1 MRSKFKDEHPFE
13 KRKAEADRIR
23 QKYPDRIPVICE
35 KVEKSDIATIDKK
48 KYLVPADLTVGQFVY
63 VIRKR
68 IKLSPEK
75 AIFIFVD
82 EVLPPTAALMSSIY
96 EEHKDDDGFLYI
108 TACVEL
114 HHSIDQK
121 CLTRSDGAGLNVAAV
136 GNLIIEAAPFV
147 MTLIWTFEEDKVNI
161 SSVKSEFESLI
172 KKFPRYSCVI
182 ADDNSFT
189 RYRWKYIPNFNVD
202 DNIEVHAL
210 STGTLNEFQVYASEC
225 ASSRLDKT
233 KSLWRAYIVY
243 GLDYE
248 DERDG
253 NVKKQRSAL
262 IVKTHHCIADGQGA
276 MHAILSLTSDS
287 QHQLDELLKK
297 FKDSIKKKSEPE
309 IPGFSKITLLIMSVL
324 IGLFELIYSQIRLLN
339 HIRNKKNLIFEHYSD
354 AKKTLSWS
362 EEIYIADISI
372 ARKAYGV
379 TFNDVM
385 VATISR
391 SIRSYF
397 LELNHSLEPELLVY
411 IPVSMRN
418 LTDFDCNNKSS
429 EYILIAG
436 MIPKKIFNDSAKS
449 YHSIVTNVPGP
460 MKPIIFT
467 GQKVERFIAV
477 PPQPGPGGL
486 GIGILSYDGKVS
498 ISILSNEMPKYPNI
512 SKRISQLFINEWEK
526 ILHDAKLELK
536 KENNSIDPKK
546 NDLNSMKKYWHW
558 LSLSIGFLS
567 LILLFIDKQ

>member
-1 MRSKFKDEHPFE
+1 ME
-13 KRKAEADRIR
+13 I
-23 QKYPDRIPVICE
+23 ING
-35 KVEKSDIATIDKK
+35 KK
-48 KYLVPADLTVGQFVY
+48 LGGFDDLCY
-63 VIRKR
+63 R
-68 IKLSPEK
+68 L
-75 AIFIFVD
+75 D
-82 EVLPPTAALMSSIY
+82 
-96 EEHKDDDGFLYI
+96 
-108 TACVEL
+108 
-114 HHSIDQK
+114 
-121 CLTRSDGAGLNVAAV
+121 N
-136 GNLIIEAAPFV
+136 EAAPFV

-225 ASSRLDKT
+225 ASSKLDKT

-262 IVKTHHCIADGQGA
+262 IIKTHHCIADGQGA
-276 MHAILSLTSDS
+276 MHTILSLTSDS
-287 QHQLDELLKK
+287 QHQLDEILKK
-297 FKDSIKKKSEPE
+297 FKDSIKKKSKPE
-309 IPGFSKITLLIMSVL
+309 IPGYSKITLLIMSVL
-324 IGLFELIYSQIRLLN
+324 IGLFELIYSQIRHLN

-362 EEIYIADISI
+362 EEISIADISI

-397 LELNHSLEPELLVY
+397 LELNHSLEPELLFY

-429 EYILIAG
+429 GCVSFIPFEEELSTKSLMSKVMSETTRMKKNFFCSLIYYLIEYILIAG

-546 NDLNSMKKYWHW
+546 NDLNSMKKYWYYW
-558 LSLSIGFLS
+558 LSLSIGLLS
-567 LILLFIDKQ
+567 LILLFY

>member
-1 MRSKFKDEHPFE
+1 ME
-13 KRKAEADRIR
+13 I
-23 QKYPDRIPVICE
+23 ING
-35 KVEKSDIATIDKK
+35 KK
-48 KYLVPADLTVGQFVY
+48 LGGFDDLCY
-63 VIRKR
+63 R
-68 IKLSPEK
+68 L
-75 AIFIFVD
+75 D
-82 EVLPPTAALMSSIY
+82 
-96 EEHKDDDGFLYI
+96 
-108 TACVEL
+108 
-114 HHSIDQK
+114 
-121 CLTRSDGAGLNVAAV
+121 N
-136 GNLIIEAAPFV
+136 EAAPFV

-262 IVKTHHCIADGQGA
+262 I
-276 MHAILSLTSDS
+276 
-287 QHQLDELLKK
+287 
-297 FKDSIKKKSEPE
+297 
-309 IPGFSKITLLIMSVL
+309 
-324 IGLFELIYSQIRLLN
+324 
-339 HIRNKKNLIFEHYSD
+339 KNLIFEHYSD

-429 EYILIAG
+429 GCVSFIPFEEELSTKSLMNKVKSETTRMKKNFLCSLIYYLIEYILIAG

>member
-1 MRSKFKDEHPFE
+1 MTDTPKIQNGGRRFE
-13 KRKAEADRIR
+13 FARNAIFWKWYSEY
-23 QKYPDRIPVICE
+23 YPIKLI
-35 KVEKSDIATIDKK
+35 KTIDLDPEKNYLFGYHPHGVISVGAWTNFATEANNFSKEFPGIKCRLLTLASNFNIPLYRDYLMAQGLASVSRQSCENILCRKGPGHSIMIVVGGAGESLNARPGIYDLVLKK
-48 KYLVPADLTVGQFVY
+48 RLGF
-63 VIRKR
+63 
-68 IKLSPEK
+68 IKLS
-75 AIFIFVD
+75 IR
-82 EVLPPTAALMSSIY
+82 S
-96 EEHKDDDGFLYI
+96 G
-108 TACVEL
+108 ACLVPVFSFGENDIWEQADNPKE
-114 HHSIDQK
+114 SKVWKFQK
-121 CLTRSDGAGLNVAAV
+121 
-136 GNLIIEAAPFV
+136 LIQ
-147 MTLIWTFEEDKVNI
+147 
-161 SSVKSEFESLI
+161 
-172 KKFPRYSCVI
+172 
-182 ADDNSFT
+182 
-189 RYRWKYIPNFNVD
+189 KYIGWTMPLFHGRGKANRNITQN
-202 DNIEVHAL
+202 DNPSEEEILKVQEKYIEGL
-210 STGTLNEFQVYASEC
+210 YNIWNEYKDIYATN
-225 ASSRLDKT
+225 RKN
-233 KSLWRAYIVY
+233 
-243 GLDYE
+243 YE

-262 IVKTHHCIADGQGA
+262 I
-276 MHAILSLTSDS
+276 
-287 QHQLDELLKK
+287 
-297 FKDSIKKKSEPE
+297 
-309 IPGFSKITLLIMSVL
+309 
-324 IGLFELIYSQIRLLN
+324 
-339 HIRNKKNLIFEHYSD
+339 KNLIFEHYSD

-512 SKRISQLFINEWEK
+512 SK
-526 ILHDAKLELK
+526 
-536 KENNSIDPKK
+536 
-546 NDLNSMKKYWHW
+546 
-558 LSLSIGFLS
+558 
-567 LILLFIDKQ
+567 

>member
-1 MRSKFKDEHPFE
+1 ME
-13 KRKAEADRIR
+13 I
-23 QKYPDRIPVICE
+23 ING
-35 KVEKSDIATIDKK
+35 KK
-48 KYLVPADLTVGQFVY
+48 LGGFDDLCY
-63 VIRKR
+63 R
-68 IKLSPEK
+68 L
-75 AIFIFVD
+75 D
-82 EVLPPTAALMSSIY
+82 
-96 EEHKDDDGFLYI
+96 
-108 TACVEL
+108 
-114 HHSIDQK
+114 
-121 CLTRSDGAGLNVAAV
+121 N
-136 GNLIIEAAPFV
+136 EAAPFV

-262 IVKTHHCIADGQGA
+262 I
-276 MHAILSLTSDS
+276 
-287 QHQLDELLKK
+287 
-297 FKDSIKKKSEPE
+297 
-309 IPGFSKITLLIMSVL
+309 
-324 IGLFELIYSQIRLLN
+324 
-339 HIRNKKNLIFEHYSD
+339 
-354 AKKTLSWS
+354 
-362 EEIYIADISI
+362 
-372 ARKAYGV
+372 
-379 TFNDVM
+379 
-385 VATISR
+385 
-391 SIRSYF
+391 
-397 LELNHSLEPELLVY
+397 
-411 IPVSMRN
+411 
-418 LTDFDCNNKSS
+418 
-429 EYILIAG
+429 
-436 MIPKKIFNDSAKS
+436 
-449 YHSIVTNVPGP
+449 GP

>member
-1 MRSKFKDEHPFE
+1 MTDTPKIQNGGRRFE
-13 KRKAEADRIR
+13 FARNAIFWKWYSEY
-23 QKYPDRIPVICE
+23 YPIKLI
-35 KVEKSDIATIDKK
+35 KTIDLDPEKNYLFGYHPHGVISVGAWTNFATEANNFSKEFPGIKCRLLTLASNFNIPLYRDYLMAQGLASVSRQSCENILCRKGPGHSIMIVVGGAGESLNARPGIYDLVLKK
-48 KYLVPADLTVGQFVY
+48 RLGF
-63 VIRKR
+63 
-68 IKLSPEK
+68 IKLS
-75 AIFIFVD
+75 IR
-82 EVLPPTAALMSSIY
+82 S
-96 EEHKDDDGFLYI
+96 G
-108 TACVEL
+108 ACLVPVFSFGENDIWEQADNPKE
-114 HHSIDQK
+114 SKVWKFQK
-121 CLTRSDGAGLNVAAV
+121 
-136 GNLIIEAAPFV
+136 LIQ
-147 MTLIWTFEEDKVNI
+147 
-161 SSVKSEFESLI
+161 
-172 KKFPRYSCVI
+172 
-182 ADDNSFT
+182 
-189 RYRWKYIPNFNVD
+189 KYIGWTMPLFHGRGN
-202 DNIEVHAL
+202 DNPSEEEILKVQEKYIEGL
-210 STGTLNEFQVYASEC
+210 YNIWNEYKDIYATN
-225 ASSRLDKT
+225 RKN
-233 KSLWRAYIVY
+233 
-243 GLDYE
+243 YE

-262 IVKTHHCIADGQGA
+262 I
-276 MHAILSLTSDS
+276 
-287 QHQLDELLKK
+287 
-297 FKDSIKKKSEPE
+297 
-309 IPGFSKITLLIMSVL
+309 
-324 IGLFELIYSQIRLLN
+324 
-339 HIRNKKNLIFEHYSD
+339 KNLIFEHYSD

-429 EYILIAG
+429 GCVSFIPFEEELSTKSLMNKVKSETTRMKKNFLCSLIYYLIEYILIAG

-512 SKRISQLFINEWEK
+512 SK
-526 ILHDAKLELK
+526 
-536 KENNSIDPKK
+536 
-546 NDLNSMKKYWHW
+546 
-558 LSLSIGFLS
+558 
-567 LILLFIDKQ
+567 